1 MCVCVCVCVCARA
14 RVWRFGYEPR
24 ERRMSERETEREM
37 EREREDE
44 KETKR
49 ERASIPAAIQAS
61 AAPMIGAIDLG
72 NAFLLAALMHV
83 HANSPQYPH
92 EA

>member
-1 MCVCVCVCVCARA
+1 M
-14 RVWRFGYEPR
+14 
-24 ERRMSERETEREM
+24 ERETERGR
-37 EREREDE
+37 ERERER
-44 KETKR
+44 K
-49 ERASIPAAIQAS
+49 RASIPAAIQAS